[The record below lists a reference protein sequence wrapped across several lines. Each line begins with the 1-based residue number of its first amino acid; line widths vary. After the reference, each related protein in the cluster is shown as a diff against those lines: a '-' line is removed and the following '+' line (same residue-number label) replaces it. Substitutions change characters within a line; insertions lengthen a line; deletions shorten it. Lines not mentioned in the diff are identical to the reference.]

1 MTPQNDKPN
10 FFDRSTIIALAIVMA
25 FWVGWT
31 KFMEMKYPTAT
42 NTNAAA
48 PAASGGANTGAS
60 AAPNSAGSTS
70 ATAAAGST
78 DAGAPA
84 KDKAAQSN
92 AAPGASVASGATVGA
107 VQDKNV
113 ETFETV
119 SNDLWSFQ
127 ISSRGM
133 GLKDIDLKLFET
145 RDHLPIVL
153 GKVDAEYPFTTR
165 LLDSAQPLNF
175 TIEKRDDKTFVGHA
189 VSGNLMI
196 EKTMTLHPED
206 YTIATSL
213 QVNHATAG
221 FKGFET
227 IVSDAVPES
236 VKGSFLSRSYET
248 QDIFA
253 LGENENKRETITREK
268 GVSYLQSNVEMM
280 ALSTHYFTMAVV
292 DHSSTIPSFE
302 ARMPANA
309 VNVAGTLR
317 YQPANINDQM
327 NFSYVAYAG
336 PKQYTLLESI
346 DPRLAKVIDYG
357 FFALLAKPLLQ
368 LMRFLFSVVGNW
380 GVSIILM
387 TILVRLVLLPFNV
400 FSTKSMKAMQKI
412 QPEMNRIK
420 ERYKDKPAEQKIQM
434 NQEIMELMKRN
445 KANPVGGCLPM
456 LLQLPV
462 FFALYRVLGQ
472 SVELYRAPFMLW
484 IQDLSAKDPFY
495 ILPVLMGISMFGQQ
509 KLTPTAMDPQ
519 QAKIMMWMPVLFS
532 FFMIS
537 LPSGLTLYIFVS
549 TLFAIIQQYV
559 LMRDKPAASS
569 VKTAKA

>member
-31 KFMEMKYPTAT
+31 KFMEIKYPTAT
-42 NTNAAA
+42 NT
-48 PAASGGANTGAS
+48 T
-60 AAPNSAGSTS
+60 
-70 ATAAAGST
+70 
-78 DAGAPA
+78 
-84 KDKAAQSN
+84 
-92 AAPGASVASGATVGA
+92 SVASGSSGTANTTVNSAAPTSDPAVMGSKSAGALAGDTAAQPNSAPNAGLSAGATVGV
-107 VQDKNV
+107 VQDKDV

-119 SNDLWSFQ
+119 SNERWSFQ

-153 GKVDAEYPFTTR
+153 GKVGAEYPFTTR

-189 VSGNLMI
+189 VSGNMTI

-206 YTIATSL
+206 YTIATTL

-227 IVSDAVPES
+227 IVSDAVPET

-268 GVSYLQSNVEMM
+268 GVSFLQSNVEVM

-309 VNVAGTLR
+309 ANVAGTLR

-368 LMRFLFSVVGNW
+368 LMRFLFSMVGNW

-484 IQDLSAKDPFY
+484 IQDLSAKDPLY